1 MPRAPRS
8 EQVDR
13 EWVTGRR
20 LVIGFGVA
28 ACASV
33 LLVWVWWTAP
43 HRQLADALD
52 EVRLPAR
59 LVYLGDERQGD
70 RTCFFDNCPRLT
82 RYYGSDMEPD
92 ELCAVVQDEF
102 LEVDM
107 DRLGSVCVVQLRDLV
122 GYAAFLHVREPI
134 SAIPPENDNEL
145 IESTPVD
152 APHRSVLYLSIRE

>member
-1 MPRAPRS
+1 M
-8 EQVDR
+8 VDR
-13 EWVTGRR
+13 SWFTGQR
-20 LVIGFGVA
+20 LAIGFGIA
-28 ACASV
+28 LLASV
-33 LLVWVWWTAP
+33 VLVWAWWTAP
-43 HRQLADALD
+43 FRELAATLD
-52 EVRLPAR
+52 EVRLPEG
-59 LVYLGDERQGD
+59 LVLLGAERQGD
-70 RTCFFDNCPRLT
+70 RSCFFDNCPRLT

-102 LEVDM
+102 PEAEM

-134 SAIPPENDNEL
+134 SEIPPESDNEL